1 MEKAED
7 KTNIESLFEL
17 FSNAAMA
24 PRPYVEK
31 KPIPASVNV
40 LLEEKEMRIL
50 LILSARIG
58 AKRGNVAHHILK
70 LGIYEAARGC
80 GFTVDEDGNIPI
92 DQLKWDVAPRRM
104 GFAFP
109 GEEKEAA

>member
-1 MEKAED
+1 METKEG

-17 FSNAAMA
+17 FSGAAMA

-40 LLEEKEMRIL
+40 LLGEEDMRL
-50 LILSARIG
+50 LQVISARIG

-70 LGIYEAARGC
+70 LGLHEAAYGC
-80 GFTVDEDGNIPI
+80 GFTVDENGNIPP
-92 DQLKWDVAPRRM
+92 DQLKWDTTLRRM
-104 GFAFP
+104 GVSFP
-109 GEEKEAA
+109 GDEKEAA